1 MPGSPALHQGS
12 QGSLSEQSTKPRYPT
27 SRPFPEGP
35 VPGSALP
42 QRLPTAAPEPS
53 CSAQRARGTS
63 AQKLQP
69 ATPPHAVRV
78 CCPRAASIPLLSCL
92 RLLLTLKAL
101 G

>member
-1 MPGSPALHQGS
+1 MPAALPCTRGAKVP
-12 QGSLSEQSTKPRYPT
+12 SLSRAPSSTTPT
-27 SRPFPEGP
+27 GRPFPEGP

-53 CSAQRARGTS
+53 CSALRARGTS

-69 ATPPHAVRV
+69 ATPPRTVRV
-78 CCPRAASIPLLSCL
+78 CCPRPASIPLLSCL
-92 RLLLTLKAL
+92 RLLLTLKSL